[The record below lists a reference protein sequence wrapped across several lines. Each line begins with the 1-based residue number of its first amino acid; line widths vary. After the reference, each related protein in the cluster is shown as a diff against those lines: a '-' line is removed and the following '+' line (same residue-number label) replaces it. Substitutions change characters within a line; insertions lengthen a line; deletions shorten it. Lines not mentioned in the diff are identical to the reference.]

1 MLKSYVVLT
10 LFIGLFLVMQG
21 IHEQRLKTMNK
32 LIKTEYKFVPRTLY
46 DEVLTNN
53 DVQSTYKNYFD
64 SPDPWYE
71 RNIGV
76 GMR

>member
-1 MLKSYVVLT
+1 
-10 LFIGLFLVMQG
+10 MQG
-21 IHEQRLKTMNK
+21 IHEQRLKTMKK